1 VVDWDAIDMEVERGK
16 RDFERRVQEGRR
28 EIMERIENVEQRCR
42 EAEKVRQR
50 EWEDVTGRVITGQEE
65 QKRSGDAMLRL
76 VAETTAE
83 YLAVIGALGEDM
95 RRQFAEVRAENRAH
109 TEALLKVLDRLPPS
123 N

>member
-42 EAEKVRQR
+42 EAEKVRRR
-50 EWEDVTGRVITGQEE
+50 EWEDVTGHVITGQEE

-83 YLAVIGALGEDM
+83 YLAVIRALGEDM
-95 RRQFAEVRAENRAH
+95 RHQFAEVRAENRAH

-123 N
+123 D